1 MRNFF
6 EKFMMFM
13 QGRYGMD
20 SLNGFILVLSFVI
33 WTVNIFVFNRLA
45 HYIIMVVQLLLVAL
59 FIFRMLSRNVTMRS
73 AENRRFQKVYEPVK
87 NWVQLTYKRIR
98 DRKDYRYLKCPVCKA
113 QLRVKNIKGRHNVR
127 CPKCR
132 SELTFDISVIY

>member
-33 WTVNIFVFNRLA
+33 WTVNIFVFNRLV

-73 AENRRFQKVYEPVK
+73 AENRKFQKVYEPVK
-87 NWVQLTYKRIR
+87 NRVQLTYKRIR

-132 SELTFDISVIY
+132 SEFEKKI

>member
-132 SELTFDISVIY
+132 SEFEEKI

>member
-6 EKFMMFM
+6 ERFMMFM

-113 QLRVKNIKGRHNVR
+113 QLRVKNIKGSHNVR

-132 SELTFDISVIY
+132 SEFEKKI

>member
-132 SELTFDISVIY
+132 SEFVKKI

>member
-73 AENRRFQKVYEPVK
+73 AENRKFQKVYEPVK
-87 NWVQLTYKRIR
+87 NRVQLTYKRIR

-132 SELTFDISVIY
+132 SEFEKKI

>member
-6 EKFMMFM
+6 ERFMMFM

-33 WTVNIFVFNRLA
+33 WTVNIFVFNRLV

-132 SELTFDISVIY
+132 SEFEKKI

>member
-6 EKFMMFM
+6 KKFMMFM

-132 SELTFDISVIY
+132 SEFEKKI

>member
-73 AENRRFQKVYEPVK
+73 AENRIFQKVYEPVK

-98 DRKDYRYLKCPVCKA
+98 DRKDYRYIKCPVCKA

-132 SELTFDISVIY
+132 SEFEKKI

>member
-6 EKFMMFM
+6 ERFMMFM

-73 AENRRFQKVYEPVK
+73 AENRKFQKVYEPVK
-87 NWVQLTYKRIR
+87 NRVQLTYKRIR

-132 SELTFDISVIY
+132 SEFEKKI

>member
-132 SELTFDISVIY
+132 SEF

>member
-98 DRKDYRYLKCPVCKA
+98 DRKDYRYRKCPVCKA
-113 QLRVKNIKGRHNVR
+113 QLRVKNQKGQHGVR

-132 SELTFDISVIY
+132 YEFKVKI

>member
-6 EKFMMFM
+6 ERFMMFM

-45 HYIIMVVQLLLVAL
+45 HYIIIVVQLLLVAL

-127 CPKCR
+127 CPKCK
-132 SELTFDISVIY
+132 SEFEKKI

>member
-73 AENRRFQKVYEPVK
+73 AENRRFQKVYEPVQ

-132 SELTFDISVIY
+132 SEFEKKI

>member
-6 EKFMMFM
+6 EKIMIFM

-20 SLNGFILVLSFVI
+20 SLNGFIMGLSFVI
-33 WTVNIFVFNRLA
+33 WVVNIFVFNRLA
-45 HYIIMVVQLLLVAL
+45 HYIIMVVQLLLIGL
-59 FIFRMLSRNVTMRS
+59 FIFRMLSRNITMRS

-132 SELTFDISVIY
+132 SEFEKKI

>member
-6 EKFMMFM
+6 ERFMMFM

-73 AENRRFQKVYEPVK
+73 AENRRFPKVYEPVK

-132 SELTFDISVIY
+132 SEFEKKI

>member
-6 EKFMMFM
+6 ERFMMFM

-20 SLNGFILVLSFVI
+20 SLNGFIMGLSFVI
-33 WTVNIFVFNRLA
+33 WVVNIFVFNRLA

-59 FIFRMLSRNVTMRS
+59 FIFRMLSRNITMRS
-73 AENRRFQKVYEPVK
+73 AENRRFKKVYEPVK

-127 CPKCR
+127 CPKCK
-132 SELTFDISVIY
+132 SEFEKKI

>member
-6 EKFMMFM
+6 EKIMIFM

-33 WTVNIFVFNRLA
+33 WTVNIFVFNRLV

-132 SELTFDISVIY
+132 SEFEKKI

>member
-6 EKFMMFM
+6 ERFMMFM

-33 WTVNIFVFNRLA
+33 WTVNIFVFNRLV

-73 AENRRFQKVYEPVK
+73 AENRKFQKVYEPVK
-87 NWVQLTYKRIR
+87 NRVQLTYKRIR

-132 SELTFDISVIY
+132 SEFEKKI

>member
-98 DRKDYRYLKCPVCKA
+98 DRKDYRYRKCPACKA
-113 QLRVKNIKGRHNVR
+113 QLRVRNVKGRHRVR
-127 CPKCR
+127 CPKCG
-132 SELTFDISVIY
+132 SEFDTKI

>member
-6 EKFMMFM
+6 EKIMVFM

-20 SLNGFILVLSFVI
+20 TLNGFILALSFVI

-59 FIFRMLSRNVTMRS
+59 
-73 AENRRFQKVYEPVK
+73 
-87 NWVQLTYKRIR
+87 TYKRIR
-98 DRKDYRYLKCPVCKA
+98 DHKDYRYIKCPVCKA

-127 CPKCR
+127 CPKCK
-132 SELTFDISVIY
+132 SEFEKKI

>member
-1 MRNFF
+1 
-6 EKFMMFM
+6 MMFM

-132 SELTFDISVIY
+132 SEFEKKI

>member
-6 EKFMMFM
+6 EKIMVFM

-20 SLNGFILVLSFVI
+20 TLNGFILALSFVI

-59 FIFRMLSRNVTMRS
+59 FVFRMLSRNITMRS
-73 AENRRFQKVYEPVK
+73 AENRKFQRVYEPVK
-87 NWVQLTYKRIR
+87 NRVQLTYKRIR
-98 DRKDYRYLKCPVCKA
+98 DHKDYRYIKCPVCKA

-127 CPKCR
+127 CPKCK
-132 SELTFDISVIY
+132 SEFEKKI

>member
-6 EKFMMFM
+6 EKIMVFM

-20 SLNGFILVLSFVI
+20 TLNGFILALSFVI

-59 FIFRMLSRNVTMRS
+59 FIFRMLSRNITMLS
-73 AENRRFQKVYEPVK
+73 AENRKFQRVYEPVK
-87 NWVQLTYKRIR
+87 NRVQLTYKRIR
-98 DRKDYRYLKCPVCKA
+98 DHKDYRYIKCPVCKA

-127 CPKCR
+127 CPKCK
-132 SELTFDISVIY
+132 SEFEKKI

>member
-6 EKFMMFM
+6 ERFMMFM

-132 SELTFDISVIY
+132 SEFEKKI

>member
-33 WTVNIFVFNRLA
+33 WTVNIFVFNRLV
-45 HYIIMVVQLLLVAL
+45 HYIITVVQLLLVAL

-132 SELTFDISVIY
+132 SEFEKKI

>member
-127 CPKCR
+127 CPKCK
-132 SELTFDISVIY
+132 SEFEKKI

>member
-6 EKFMMFM
+6 QKIMIFM

-20 SLNGFILVLSFVI
+20 SLNGFIMGLSFVI
-33 WTVNIFVFNRLA
+33 WVVNIFVFNRLA
-45 HYIIMVVQLLLVAL
+45 HYIIMVVQLLLIGL
-59 FIFRMLSRNVTMRS
+59 FIFRMLSRNITMRS
-73 AENRRFQKVYEPVK
+73 AENRIFRKAYDPVK
-87 NWVQLTYKRIR
+87 NRVQLTYKRIR

-113 QLRVKNIKGRHNVR
+113 QLRVKNIKGKHNVR

-132 SELTFDISVIY
+132 SEFEKKI

>member
-6 EKFMMFM
+6 ERFMMFM

-113 QLRVKNIKGRHNVR
+113 QLRVKNIKGRPNVR

-132 SELTFDISVIY
+132 SEFEKKI

>member
-132 SELTFDISVIY
+132 SECEKKI

>member
-6 EKFMMFM
+6 EKIMVFM

-20 SLNGFILVLSFVI
+20 TLNGFILALSFVI

-45 HYIIMVVQLLLVAL
+45 HYIIMVIQLLLVAL
-59 FIFRMLSRNVTMRS
+59 FVFRMLSRNITMRS
-73 AENRRFQKVYEPVK
+73 AENRKFQRVYEPVK
-87 NWVQLTYKRIR
+87 NRVQLTYKRIR
-98 DRKDYRYLKCPVCKA
+98 DHKDYRYIKCPVCKA

-127 CPKCR
+127 CPKCK
-132 SELTFDISVIY
+132 SEFEKKI

>member
-73 AENRRFQKVYEPVK
+73 AENRTFQKVYEPVK

-132 SELTFDISVIY
+132 SEFEKKI

>member
-98 DRKDYRYLKCPVCKA
+98 DRKDYRYRKCPMCKA
-113 QLRVKNIKGRHNVR
+113 QLRVRNVKGRHRVR
-127 CPKCR
+127 CPKCG
-132 SELTFDISVIY
+132 SEFNTKI

>member
-113 QLRVKNIKGRHNVR
+113 QLRVF
-127 CPKCR
+127 C
-132 SELTFDISVIY
+132 SLD

>member
-33 WTVNIFVFNRLA
+33 WTVNIFVFNRLE

-132 SELTFDISVIY
+132 SEFEKKI

>member
-6 EKFMMFM
+6 ERFMMFM

-33 WTVNIFVFNRLA
+33 WTVNIFVFNRLV

-73 AENRRFQKVYEPVK
+73 AENRRFQKVYEHVK

-132 SELTFDISVIY
+132 SEFEKKI

>member
-13 QGRYGMD
+13 HGRYGMD
-20 SLNGFILVLSFVI
+20 PLNGFIMALSLVL

-59 FIFRMLSRNVTMRS
+59 FIFRMLSRNITMRS
-73 AENRRFQKVYEPVK
+73 AENRRFKKVYEPVK

-127 CPKCR
+127 CPKCK
-132 SELTFDISVIY
+132 SEFEKKI

>member
-6 EKFMMFM
+6 ERFMMFM

-73 AENRRFQKVYEPVK
+73 AENRKFQKVYEPVK

-132 SELTFDISVIY
+132 SEFEKKI

>member
-6 EKFMMFM
+6 ERFMMFM

-33 WTVNIFVFNRLA
+33 WTVNIFVFNRLV

-73 AENRRFQKVYEPVK
+73 AENRKFQKVYEPVK

-132 SELTFDISVIY
+132 SEFEKKI